1 MIDIDVKSLEPRQAL
16 QLFLICSVAYYHKY
30 ESLLSDNDYD
40 YLSTYLWDTWDE
52 WQDHV
57 HAYLVTKG
65 NLQSGSLYNV
75 AYKEYPTVVTVATDV
90 YLREHFQE
98 YGGVV

>member
-1 MIDIDVKSLEPRQAL
+1 MNIDIKSLKPKQAL

-30 ESLLSDNDYD
+30 ESLLTDHDYD
-40 YLSTYLWDTWDE
+40 YLSTYLWDTWDD
-52 WQDHV
+52 WQDHQ

-75 AYKEYPTVVTVATDV
+75 NYKEYPTMILSATDM
-90 YLREHFQE
+90 YLREYFQE
-98 YGGVV
+98 HGGAV